1 MIGIVSPSWHCLV
14 GKSFATVVTYESRH
28 YIHFTVSDKS
38 VVLFKFG

>member
-1 MIGIVSPSWHCLV
+1 MVISSPNWHCIV

-28 YIHFTVSDKS
+28 YLHFEQGQLS